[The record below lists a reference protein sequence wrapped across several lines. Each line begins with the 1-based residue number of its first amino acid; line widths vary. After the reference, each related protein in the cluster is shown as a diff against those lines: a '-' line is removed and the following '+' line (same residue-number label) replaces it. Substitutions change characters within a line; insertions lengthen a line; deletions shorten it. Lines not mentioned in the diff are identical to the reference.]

1 MHIYRGEL
9 ELLDYVFYATTER
22 GSVHETGGFIH
33 NYALAYALGLV
44 RSVPYTN
51 LTQEPRYVAEL
62 TPLNGWLYITPAA
75 PQQVAYSIV
84 QWNTLRESYDFPKKP
99 QSLGYPDWGFAR
111 MLRPGSRFVFYV
123 LINNQSDRP
132 DVPALNMLLE
142 GKSVR
147 VRLGKFMA
155 KARVQLRE
163 ADEVSTKEGRF
174 FVEPYLNWRDLAKDK
189 DPEFCDVV
197 VASRPTRLI
206 SRAQFSAAPHYE
218 ARFGE
223 DIIRLPANMRFLAR
237 SPGKQATST
246 TRKLSVTSGR
256 KTSSKRKGRS

>member
-1 MHIYRGEL
+1 
-9 ELLDYVFYATTER
+9 
-22 GSVHETGGFIH
+22 
-33 NYALAYALGLV
+33 
-44 RSVPYTN
+44 
-51 LTQEPRYVAEL
+51 
-62 TPLNGWLYITPAA
+62 
-75 PQQVAYSIV
+75 
-84 QWNTLRESYDFPKKP
+84 
-99 QSLGYPDWGFAR
+99 
-111 MLRPGSRFVFYV
+111 MLRPGSRFTFYV
-123 LINNQSDRP
+123 LISDQGKAL
-132 DVPALNMLLE
+132 DAPALSQLLQ
-142 GKSVR
+142 GNPVR

-155 KARVQLRE
+155 KARMQLRRADRVTERTE
-163 ADEVSTKEGRF
+163 AF
-174 FVEPYLNWRDLAKDK
+174 FAESHLNWRDLAE

>member
-1 MHIYRGEL
+1 MQIYRGEL

-22 GSVHETGGFIH
+22 GPVHETGAFIH
-33 NYALAYALGLV
+33 NYALTYALGLV
-44 RSVPYTN
+44 RGGLYTN

-111 MLRPGSRFVFYV
+111 MLRPGSRFTFYV
-123 LINNQSDRP
+123 LISDQVSAL
-132 DVPALNMLLE
+132 DAPALSQLLQ
-142 GKSVR
+142 GNPVR

-155 KARVQLRE
+155 KARMQLRRADRVTERTE
-163 ADEVSTKEGRF
+163 AF
-174 FVEPYLNWRDLAKDK
+174 FAESYLNWRDLAE

-237 SPGKQATST
+237 PPGKQATST
-246 TRKLSVTSGR
+246 TRKPGAAGGR
-256 KTSSKRKGRS
+256 KTSSKRKGKS